1 MKHPILN
8 FVGTG
13 CLTATL
19 MLLVAC
25 GGGSQTQQK
34 KEKTYLPP
42 TVPSMISEP
51 DQRAAYAVEHY
62 WDKFDFTD
70 REWIADSG
78 ALEQTFANYIG
89 IMSYAPENSVRTSF
103 AKTFATAA
111 KDSAMYRRLA
121 QVAEHYLYEPNSP
134 MKNEAWYVAVLDAL
148 LSDSVLTDAEK
159 VRLQFQRQM
168 TQRNQVGEKAA
179 DIPFVTSDGVEG
191 SLYGLKSPYV
201 LLFFHD
207 PDCGTCRDLTLM
219 IDRSGVIQQLI
230 ASKQLTVLT
239 IYPDEE
245 EQAWRNHLT
254 QMPQQGWIH
263 GWDQQRVLRREHR
276 YDLRALPTLYLLDKG
291 KKVLIK
297 DGTFNIIEQACSKLE
312 VD

>member
-78 ALEQTFANYIG
+78 ALEQTFANYLG
-89 IMSYAPENSVRTSF
+89 IMTYAPESSVRPSF

-111 KDSAMYRRLA
+111 KDSAMYRRLV

-134 MKNEAWYVAVLDAL
+134 MKNETWHVAEMDAR
-148 LSDSVLTDAEK
+148 SADSTQTDAEK
-159 VRLQFQRQM
+159 GRRQVPR
-168 TQRNQVGEKAA
+168 QVEPQNQAGAEAA
-179 DIPFVTSDGVEG
+179 EPPFVQSYDGE
-191 SLYGLKSPYV
+191 V
-201 LLFFHD
+201 LL
-207 PDCGTCRDLTLM
+207 
-219 IDRSGVIQQLI
+219 
-230 ASKQLTVLT
+230 
-239 IYPDEE
+239 
-245 EQAWRNHLT
+245 
-254 QMPQQGWIH
+254 
-263 GWDQQRVLRREHR
+263 
-276 YDLRALPTLYLLDKG
+276 
-291 KKVLIK
+291 
-297 DGTFNIIEQACSKLE
+297 
-312 VD
+312 